1 MFILGLNAFHGDA
14 SACIFKDGNLI
25 VAAEE
30 ERFTRIKHAAG
41 FPLKSIEFCLKKI
54 NIDLDQIDYITI
66 NRNPKLRISK
76 KAIYALKNIFNLKN
90 INNRYRNF
98 KKINSLESQFNKF
111 FYSNK
116 KNLAKKIIHVDH
128 HLSHAASSV
137 IPSEYSECNF
147 ITVDGFG
154 DFVSTTIGYFRNHKF
169 NVSKEVLFP
178 HSLGLFYTAITQYLG
193 FKNYG
198 DEYKVMGLSPY
209 GKPKYLDELR
219 KIVSYD
225 EQKLFSLNL
234 EFFLH
239 HSKGIEMSWLDGEP
253 KFSNVYSQKLIDL
266 LGKERNKSEKIT
278 QHHMDIASSAQRL
291 YEDIFIKIINQLY
304 KINPSKNLCIS
315 GGCAMNSVANGRI
328 KENTDYDNIF
338 VNYAPGDSG
347 GSIGS
352 SLFYL
357 NNKVQFNYKTLRN
370 PYIGNVDDI
379 TSIKKLL
386 DLKKVKLNKDNI
398 NIEKFVDK
406 KELIKKIALKI
417 SEGCV
422 VGCFNGRM
430 EFGPRAL
437 GNRSILADPRNNKM
451 KDILNYKIK
460 RREGFRPFA
469 PSILEE
475 EVKNWFN
482 TNDNVPYMSK
492 VYKFNK
498 EKIDLIPA
506 VVHVDGSG
514 RLQTVS
520 ETDNNF
526 YYNLIKQFRDITG
539 VPILL
544 NTSFNENEP
553 IVSNSEQALDCFLR
567 TKMDILILENYMIS
581 R

>member
-1 MFILGLNAFHGDA
+1 
-14 SACIFKDGNLI
+14 
-25 VAAEE
+25 
-30 ERFTRIKHAAG
+30 
-41 FPLKSIEFCLKKI
+41 
-54 NIDLDQIDYITI
+54 
-66 NRNPKLRISK
+66 
-76 KAIYALKNIFNLKN
+76 
-90 INNRYRNF
+90 
-98 KKINSLESQFNKF
+98 
-111 FYSNK
+111 
-116 KNLAKKIIHVDH
+116 
-128 HLSHAASSV
+128 
-137 IPSEYSECNF
+137 
-147 ITVDGFG
+147 
-154 DFVSTTIGYFRNHKF
+154 
-169 NVSKEVLFP
+169 
-178 HSLGLFYTAITQYLG
+178 
-193 FKNYG
+193 
-198 DEYKVMGLSPY
+198 
-209 GKPKYLDELR
+209 
-219 KIVSYD
+219 
-225 EQKLFSLNL
+225 
-234 EFFLH
+234 
-239 HSKGIEMSWLDGEP
+239 
-253 KFSNVYSQKLIDL
+253 
-266 LGKERNKSEKIT
+266 
-278 QHHMDIASSAQRL
+278 
-291 YEDIFIKIINQLY
+291 
-304 KINPSKNLCIS
+304 
-315 GGCAMNSVANGRI
+315 MNSVANGRI

-492 VYKFNK
+492 VYKFNRK
-498 EKIDLIPA
+498 LI
-506 VVHVDGSG
+506 
-514 RLQTVS
+514 
-520 ETDNNF
+520 
-526 YYNLIKQFRDITG
+526 
-539 VPILL
+539 
-544 NTSFNENEP
+544 
-553 IVSNSEQALDCFLR
+553 
-567 TKMDILILENYMIS
+567 
-581 R
+581 